1 VRDGIE
7 LARLNIPVVALV
19 TEEFWSQGHFVATSA
34 GMPGVPRVELPHPVA
49 GTGQQRMAEVAT
61 QVAAAITAA
70 LSAEPTAA

>member
-1 VRDGIE
+1 MAIE
-7 LARLNIPVVALV
+7 EAAPPAPCV
-19 TEEFWSQGHFVATSA
+19 THFVATSA